1 MRTILTRISAAAVA
15 FGLALAAAGCSA
27 PKADEPTAETST
39 TFTFGDTSF
48 NPENEEADINPHH
61 AYSGWAA
68 VRYGIAET
76 LFRYDDSMS
85 VVPWLAE
92 SSSNVDDITWLITI
106 KDGISFSS
114 GRPVDAAA
122 VQECLESLIA
132 EHQRAAGDLSITSM
146 ESYGQELTI
155 HTSKPVPT
163 LLNSLADPYAAIIDM
178 KADVP
183 EEGIVVGTGPY
194 QATHLESGKELQAEA
209 NPNYWD
215 GTPGF
220 SSIKVLTI
228 TDGDTLTLALQ
239 SGEIDAAYGL
249 PYSSYDA
256 LKDFRF
262 ASTDTSRTYYVTA
275 NYSSPVMSDRAVRE
289 AFAQGIDKEAF
300 VKVLG
305 GNGVRARGPFPA
317 NFTFGGGSVH
327 DAEYSPVAA
336 KKTLEEAGWVDTNG
350 DGVREKNG
358 AELAITWLT
367 YPSRQE
373 LPLLAESAQET
384 LKDIGFKVTIN
395 STAEH
400 VQVRENLDE
409 WDVYAS
415 AMVTAP
421 TGDPEY
427 FFTTHALD
435 SSVANYGH
443 YSSAHVEELAKE
455 LSGTFDAD
463 TRAELGVELQQQV
476 LDDNAF
482 VFVNHLKMS
491 MVARPDIEG
500 LKAHPCDFYEI
511 TARVHRAGTSK

>member
-1 MRTILTRISAAAVA
+1 MRTFTNRLFAAITTV
-15 FGLALAAAGCSA
+15 GLALVAAGCSA
-27 PKADEPTAETST
+27 PTGEDSSAETST
-39 TFTFGDTSF
+39 TFTFGDTTF

-68 VRYGIAET
+68 VRYGIGET
-76 LFRYDDSMS
+76 LFRYNDSMS
-85 VVPWLAE
+85 VEPWLAQNV
-92 SSSNVDDITWLITI
+92 SHVDDTTWLITI
-106 KDGISFSS
+106 KDGITFSS
-114 GRPVDAAA
+114 GRAVDAQA
-122 VQECLESLIA
+122 VQECFEALIA
-132 EHQRAAGDLSITSM
+132 THPRAAGDLSIASM
-146 ESYGQELTI
+146 ESHDQELTI

-163 LLNSLADPYAAIIDM
+163 LVNSLADPYSAIIDM

-183 EEGIVVGTGPY
+183 QEGIVVGTGPY
-194 QATHLESGKELQAEA
+194 RATHLESGKELQAEA

-220 SSIKVLTI
+220 SSIKILTI

-262 ASTDTSRTYYVTA
+262 TSTDTSRTYYVTA
-275 NYSSPVMSDRAVRE
+275 NYESPVMSDPAVRQ
-289 AFAQGIDKEAF
+289 AFAQGIDKDSF

-317 NFTFGGGSVH
+317 EFTFGGGSVH
-327 DAEYSPVAA
+327 DKEYSPTQA
-336 KKTLEEAGWVDTNG
+336 KRTLEEAGWVDSDG
-350 DGVREKNG
+350 DGVRDKDG
-358 AELAITWLT
+358 TPLAITWLT

-373 LPLLAESAQET
+373 LPLLAQAAQET
-384 LKDIGFKVTIN
+384 LKDIGFDVHIV
-395 STAEH
+395 SSAEH
-400 VQVRENLDE
+400 VQIRENLQE

-421 TGDPEY
+421 AGDPEY
-427 FFTTHALD
+427 FFTSRALN

-443 YSSAHVEELAKE
+443 YSSAHVEEIAKE
-455 LSGTFDAD
+455 LSATFDVD
-463 TRAELGVELQQQV
+463 RRAELGVQLQQQV

-491 MVARPDIEG
+491 MVSHRDIEG

-511 TARVHRAGTSK
+511 TASVHRSESSK